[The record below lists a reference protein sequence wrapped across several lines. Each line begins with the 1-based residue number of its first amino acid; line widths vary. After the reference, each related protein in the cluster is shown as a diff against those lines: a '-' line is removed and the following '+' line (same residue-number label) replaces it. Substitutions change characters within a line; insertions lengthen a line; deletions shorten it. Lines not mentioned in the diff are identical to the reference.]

1 MLLQSVV
8 DRAQAAKDSD
18 FANSELLR
26 MATDGHNKAAF
37 QSIPNKR
44 DVVNVGSGEEED
56 GSSSSQDEA
65 AFQSGEAKMDTMLA
79 AAAKGQKVQRA
90 NSKEQLQVLRA
101 IALSLQTPAAPAPG
115 PAPTPAQA
123 TRASLLDDVQVAV
136 NIAGQSSMPPF
147 LRAHSLLAEMKKIY
161 RAHDMDDEAKKL
173 CVADANSLL
182 GAE

>member
-1 MLLQSVV
+1 
-8 DRAQAAKDSD
+8 
-18 FANSELLR
+18 

-44 DVVNVGSGEEED
+44 DVVNIGSGEEEED
-56 GSSSSQDEA
+56 ESSSSQDEA

-79 AAAKGQKVQRA
+79 AAVKSQKEQRAYAREQLQVQRA
-90 NSKEQLQVLRA
+90 NAREQLQVLRA

-123 TRASLLDDVQVAV
+123 TGASLLDEVQVAA

-161 RAHDMDDEAKKL
+161 RAHDMDEEAKKL
-173 CVADANSLL
+173 CIADANSLL